1 MCNQNRK
8 ISISEDIHCSLEM
21 NREGLAEKKEQGQ
34 QKETAGKKARFPE
47 HELAKSLVSDKEPA
61 NKPIECVGNRHCR

>member
-21 NREGLAEKKEQGQ
+21 NREGLAEKKGAGPTKRNSK
-34 QKETAGKKARFPE
+34 QKSKLHRAPAGKIASQRQE
-47 HELAKSLVSDKEPA
+47 SA
-61 NKPIECVGNRHCR
+61 NKPFESVGNRHCR